1 MIRVELAKLVRRP
14 RSWVSLI
21 LLCGLPVLVAVFV
34 AVTHLAPP
42 PGQGPAL
49 LSAVLSSGSLYP
61 AAALAI
67 VLPIFLPVAVA
78 VVAGDSIAGEAGSGT
93 LRYLLARPVG
103 RTRLLAAKLIALIVY
118 TLSAVILIAVTA
130 YLTGI
135 ALFGA
140 QPVAATPGGLTT
152 SNIAATSLSGSGLT
166 PADIA
171 LRTVGAVAFIAVS
184 MLGVGAIALFLSTVT
199 DSALGAAL
207 GALAALITSEVL
219 VTLNA
224 ASAVNPYLPTRYWL
238 AWIDFFRDP
247 IVWRNIERGFAVQ
260 GVYVVVFLAAS
271 WAHFATKDITS
282 GIAHPGPGG
291 PGRHRQPPG
300 QAVLPGM
307 RQRLGL
313 AAALLRTP
321 KLLILDEPTNGLD
334 PQGIREIRDLLIE
347 LNAAGTT
354 VFLSSHQLSEVEQLC
369 TRVGIVNRGRLVRQD
384 DLETLRALTGR
395 SIVHTPD
402 TDRAREVLNGQIER
416 AESGRL
422 VVADADTAALN
433 SRLVASGVR
442 VTEIAAERRSLEDV
456 VLSVTGSGSDR
467 VDVLDWERK

>member
-42 PGQGPAL
+42 PGQGPPL

-103 RTRLLAAKLIALIVY
+103 RTRLLAAKLVALVVY

-140 QPVAATPGGLTT
+140 QPVTATPGGLTT

-166 PADIA
+166 PSGIA

-224 ASAVNPYLPTRYWL
+224 ASAVDPYLPTRYWL

-282 GIAHPGPGG
+282 
-291 PGRHRQPPG
+291 
-300 QAVLPGM
+300 
-307 RQRLGL
+307 
-313 AAALLRTP
+313 
-321 KLLILDEPTNGLD
+321 
-334 PQGIREIRDLLIE
+334 
-347 LNAAGTT
+347 
-354 VFLSSHQLSEVEQLC
+354 
-369 TRVGIVNRGRLVRQD
+369 
-384 DLETLRALTGR
+384 
-395 SIVHTPD
+395 
-402 TDRAREVLNGQIER
+402 
-416 AESGRL
+416 
-422 VVADADTAALN
+422 
-433 SRLVASGVR
+433 
-442 VTEIAAERRSLEDV
+442 
-456 VLSVTGSGSDR
+456 
-467 VDVLDWERK
+467 